1 MHGSIRSKSTI
12 PMETNP
18 MNQRRRRLEMCEANH
33 ARSDAM
39 RIRLRPSK
47 NLRHAAH
54 EGK

>member
-1 MHGSIRSKSTI
+1 
-12 PMETNP
+12 
-18 MNQRRRRLEMCEANH
+18 MNQRRRRRETCAANH
-33 ARSDAM
+33 ERSDAM